1 MHMEGGEPAG
11 QRDDFDIEI
20 SDLDTPTPASS
31 RGAGG
36 GAPWSQ
42 WYRWSQQR
50 VALPRLVLAT
60 LVAALVALALLT
72 VLATGGQLAALLTR
86 PTPVPTL
93 DLSQL
98 QVPQRSPTP
107 QPTPTP
113 SPYPSPTLIAPS
125 VGPVPPNCPPS
136 ASLVPFAPDAII
148 PGVGGPD
155 VWLVAGS
162 FYFSGSPSAPTQ
174 TQTHAIA
181 HLGSLSRSAYTP
193 YGWPVL
199 VQVLV
204 ASGFT
209 QAITVTGN
217 DLHTG
222 YPLWLAP
229 GPNPVPAAAAPIFTT
244 TPRQPEGSVGDAQQ
258 SWNIWFGALYLP
270 GAGCY
275 TLQASWPGGGWTV
288 HFAAGY

>member
-1 MHMEGGEPAG
+1 MEGGEPAG
-11 QRDDFDIEI
+11 QRDDFDLEI
-20 SDLDTPTPASS
+20 SDLDTPTPASRRRGGVGALWS
-31 RGAGG
+31 R
-36 GAPWSQ
+36 WH
-42 WYRWSQQR
+42 RWSQQR

-60 LVAALVALALLT
+60 LVAALVTLALLT
-72 VLATGGQLAALLTR
+72 VLATGGQLAALLAR

-98 QVPQRSPTP
+98 HVPQRSPTP
-107 QPTPTP
+107 QSTPTP
-113 SPYPSPTLIAPS
+113 SPYLSPTLIAPAI
-125 VGPVPPNCPPS
+125 GPVPPNCPPS
-136 ASLVPFAPDAII
+136 ASLVPFAPAAII
-148 PGVGGPD
+148 PGAGGPD
-155 VWLVAGS
+155 VWLVAGA
-162 FYFSGSPSAPTQ
+162 FYFSGPPSAKAMP
-174 TQTHAIA
+174 HAIA

-204 ASGFT
+204 TSDFT
-209 QAITVTGN
+209 PTITITGH

-229 GPNPVPAAAAPIFTT
+229 GPNPVPEGAGPIFTT
-244 TPRQPEGSVGDAQQ
+244 TPRQPEGSIGDIGNAQQ

>member
-1 MHMEGGEPAG
+1 
-11 QRDDFDIEI
+11 
-20 SDLDTPTPASS
+20 
-31 RGAGG
+31 
-36 GAPWSQ
+36 
-42 WYRWSQQR
+42 

-60 LVAALVALALLT
+60 FVAALVALALLT
-72 VLATGGQLAALLTR
+72 VLATGGQLAALLAR

-98 QVPQRSPTP
+98 HVPQRSPTP

-113 SPYPSPTLIAPS
+113 SPYPSPTLIAPAM
-125 VGPVPPNCPPS
+125 GPVPPNCPPS

-148 PGVGGPD
+148 PGAGGPD
-155 VWLVAGS
+155 VWLVAGE
-162 FYFSGSPSAPTQ
+162 FYFSGPPSAKAMP
-174 TQTHAIA
+174 HAIA
-181 HLGSLSRSAYTP
+181 HLGAPPRSAYTP
-193 YGWPVL
+193 YGWPVM

-204 ASGFT
+204 TSGFT
-209 QAITVTGN
+209 QAITVTGT

-229 GPNPVPAAAAPIFTT
+229 GPNPVPEGAAPIFTT
-244 TPRQPEGSVGDAQQ
+244 NPRQPEGSTGDAQQ

-270 GAGCY
+270 GAGSY
-275 TLQASWPGGGWTV
+275 TLQASWHGGGWTV